1 VNMTKTDLPTFEL
14 TDAFFTS
21 LEFRRVPEMPQ
32 PLDLK
37 FNVQL
42 KVHRERLPEILQIE
56 LKLAT
61 FEDQPLTMILELV
74 GLFRSPEDQLQPGS
88 DDLSRFINER
98 ALVALWPYVV
108 QMAKLVTSQMGI
120 APVKIRTPHSFD
132 FAREA
137 SEGR

>member
-1 VNMTKTDLPTFEL
+1 MTKKDLPAFEL

-32 PLDLK
+32 PLNLS

-42 KVHRERLPEILQIE
+42 KVHDERLPEILQID

-74 GLFRSPEDQLQPGS
+74 GLFKRPEDQAQPGT
-88 DDLSRFINER
+88 DELSHFINER
-98 ALVALWPYVV
+98 ALVALWPYIV
-108 QMAKLVTSQMGI
+108 QMSKLVTSQMGI
-120 APVKIRTPHSFD
+120 APVKIRTPHAFQ
-132 FAREA
+132 FAPEA
-137 SEGR
+137 SEGQ

>member
-1 VNMTKTDLPTFEL
+1 MTKTDLPTFEL

-32 PLDLK
+32 PLNLN

-42 KVHRERLPEILQIE
+42 KVHGERLPEILQID

-74 GLFRSPEDQLQPGS
+74 GLFKSPEDQPQPGS
-88 DDLSRFINER
+88 DELSRFINER
-98 ALVALWPYVV
+98 ALVALWPYIV
-108 QMAKLVTSQMGI
+108 QMSKLVTSQMGI
-120 APVKIRTPHSFD
+120 APVKIRTPHTFQ
-132 FAREA
+132 FAPEA
-137 SEGR
+137 SEGE